1 MSENWNIYEIRARH
15 ERGEI
20 SDGEFARLSLNRGLG
35 FLGFAGRPAKLKLSD
50 FTDENMDSS
59 KQLQMA
65 RACGEVFGLSS
76 DVLNST
82 KELAVELGRRG
93 LDIRNNGQMR
103 AYLLNNRKMKR

>member
-35 FLGFAGRPAKLKLSD
+35 FLGFAARPAKLKLSD
-50 FTDENMDSS
+50 FTDENMDAS

-82 KELAVELGRRG
+82 RELAVELGRRG

-103 AYLLNNRKMKR
+103 AYLLNNRKMKH